1 MKFLIM
7 EKVCFIQKNWLSQ
20 KFANGISLLIL
31 IMVIN
36 LWAELIAEVSQVVI
50 VHWNDFHST
59 NLPYKSS
66 QADYRV
72 GGYANLAGYL
82 DSLRHLHPQA
92 IILNAGDDFQGSPV
106 SNFTRGLSQIL
117 ILNKIQPTAFTLGNH
132 EFDYGI
138 DNLRN
143 VMTYANFPILNSN
156 LFDSTKNDLLV
167 QPYTII
173 QSGNL
178 KVAIIGALTGDLFT
192 LALPQN
198 LKGIGILDP
207 LTQIR
212 QNVHE
217 VEPQTDLIVL
227 LSHCGFEEDSLLA
240 MQLAGVDVI
249 IGGHSHTYLHQPK
262 KVNNILICQAGSN
275 SHCLGY
281 LKANID
287 RNQKIIT
294 SYNYELIETRLGRV
308 KPSPAVAGVVD
319 SLEASISAEM
329 DKIIG
334 QLITDWHR
342 NSHGES
348 NLGNWICDVTR
359 EYFKTDIAFMNSG
372 GIRKDLKAGPI
383 RVRDLWEI
391 SPFDNTIVI
400 VALTGEQLKFII
412 QYHVENL
419 RDLLQV
425 SGLSYEFNSK
435 QKKLVKLTVAGKPV
449 DDQKIY
455 TFATNNFVISQFE
468 RFFGLAPSA
477 VKITPTD
484 IIGRDILI
492 EAIKAQPVINNHT
505 EGRIIDLANKKEEVN
520 YDIQ

>member
-1 MKFLIM
+1 MKKVYFIHKNRLTKNQTIGVFLSALIIVVNLGA
-7 EKVCFIQKNWLSQ
+7 EPS
-20 KFANGISLLIL
+20 ANFP
-31 IMVIN
+31 
-36 LWAELIAEVSQVVI
+36 QVVI
-50 VHWNDFHST
+50 LHWNDMHST
-59 NLPYKSS
+59 NLPYKPGRI
-66 QADYRV
+66 DYWV

-82 DSLRHLHPQA
+82 DSLCHLYPQA
-92 IILNAGDDFQGSPV
+92 IILNAGDDFQGSPI
-106 SNFTRGLSQIL
+106 SNLTRGLSQIL

-143 VMTYANFPILNSN
+143 VMAYANFPILNSN
-156 LFDSTKNDLLV
+156 LHDSTKNDLLA
-167 QPYTII
+167 QPYVII

-178 KVAIIGALTGDLFT
+178 NVAIIGVLTGDMST

-198 LKGIGILDP
+198 LMGIGILDP

-212 QNVHE
+212 QYVS
-217 VEPQTDLIVL
+217 VVKPQTDLIVL

-240 MQLAGVDVI
+240 MQLNEVDVI
-249 IGGHSHTYLHQPK
+249 IGGHSHSYLRQPK
-262 KVNNILICQAGSN
+262 KVNNILICQAGAN
-275 SHCLGY
+275 GQFLGY
-281 LKANID
+281 LKANVNE
-287 RNQKIIT
+287 NQKNIT
-294 SYNYELIETRLGRV
+294 SYSYELIETRLGKV
-308 KPSPAVAGVVD
+308 KPSLAVAEVVD
-319 SLEASISAEM
+319 SLEASIADEM
-329 DKIIG
+329 NIIIG
-334 QLITDWHR
+334 QLATDWRR

-348 NLGNWICDVTR
+348 NLGNWICDVIR

-391 SPFDNTIVI
+391 SPFDNTIEI
-400 VALTGEQLKFII
+400 VELTGEQLKFIM
-412 QYHVENL
+412 QYHVENP

-425 SGLSYEFNSK
+425 SGLSYEYNSS
-435 QKKLVKLTVAGKPV
+435 QKKLIKLTVAGELI

-484 IIGRDILI
+484 IIGRDVLI
-492 EAIKAQPVINNHT
+492 EAVKAQRVIDSHQ
-505 EGRIIDLANKKEEVN
+505 EGRIIDLATKNKR
-520 YDIQ
+520 